1 MTMEIDF
8 LQKKFVDSS
17 PFDSDKM
24 ASELV
29 QRFDNQAFTVGQ
41 QVLQAF
47 TDIFKAPGNVSTGN
61 SSTHCFHLFH
71 CNLFF
76 EARV

>member
-47 TDIFKAPGNVSTGN
+47 TDIF
-61 SSTHCFHLFH
+61 
-71 CNLFF
+71 
-76 EARV
+76 